1 MGMISPSQ
9 GQAQSSAPEPA
20 SDPLISAHY
29 SSSIKVAQR
38 AVPKRRSL
46 KIFLFF
52 LFQGLELGSGQMLRL
67 ASSYLWI
74 NVHSK
79 TEQELGLTLSLRD
92 PAALTQRS
100 SLLEHHIRG
109 IVNVEKSNVFTAFC
123 TAASWLLSR
132 GTLKPSLQ

>member
-1 MGMISPSQ
+1 
-9 GQAQSSAPEPA
+9 
-20 SDPLISAHY
+20 
-29 SSSIKVAQR
+29 
-38 AVPKRRSL
+38 
-46 KIFLFF
+46 
-52 LFQGLELGSGQMLRL
+52 MLRL

-92 PAALTQRS
+92 PAALAQRS

-132 GTLKPSLQ
+132 GTLKSSLQTVTSVELTVNKWLQHGEEELNHCPVGPQDRSRKTSEARL